1 MDKKPGGNIRTK
13 QIALITDDFTLF
25 QSILEVTK
33 TRGIHVHI
41 LSFNDPI
48 PPIVGTVI
56 TSPEESSKIDF
67 DPGRIVTFNNDPE
80 STINAALKLLNGRN
94 DINQVIIGIDPGKN
108 PGVAVL
114 EDGQVSEVYH
124 VPARDVPGLVRQ
136 ILENYPGKDIAIRI
150 GNGAR
155 LVRTQLINSILDMG
169 VNVEVVDETGTS
181 PSMGRGLHS
190 SEVSDII
197 AAINIARLKGTRAGK
212 QEVEPSM
219 GEIKRIQ
226 EYSRE
231 LSNGKT
237 SIPRDL
243 ARKVAK
249 GEMTVEEAI
258 EKHDNQD

>member
-1 MDKKPGGNIRTK
+1 
-13 QIALITDDFTLF
+13 
-25 QSILEVTK
+25 
-33 TRGIHVHI
+33 
-41 LSFNDPI
+41 
-48 PPIVGTVI
+48 
-56 TSPEESSKIDF
+56 
-67 DPGRIVTFNNDPE
+67 VTFNNDPG

-94 DINQVIIGIDPGKN
+94 DINQVVIGIDPGKN

-155 LVRTQLINSILDMG
+155 LVRTQLINSILDMC

-181 PSMGRGLHS
+181 PSMGRGIHG
-190 SEVSDII
+190 SEMSDII
-197 AAINIARLKGTRAGK
+197 AAINIARLKGTSVGK
-212 QEVEPSM
+212 QEVEPSV

-231 LSNGKT
+231 YSKGKT

-249 GEMTVEEAI
+249 GKMTVEEAI
-258 EKHDNQD
+258 EKHDNPT

>member
-1 MDKKPGGNIRTK
+1 M
-13 QIALITDDFTLF
+13 
-25 QSILEVTK
+25 S
-33 TRGIHVHI
+33 
-41 LSFNDPI
+41 
-48 PPIVGTVI
+48 
-56 TSPEESSKIDF
+56 
-67 DPGRIVTFNNDPE
+67 FNNDPE
-80 STINAALKLLNGRN
+80 STINAALKLLNGKN
-94 DINQVIIGIDPGKN
+94 DINRIVIGIDPGKN

-136 ILENYPGKDIAIRI
+136 ILEYYPGKDIAIRI

-155 LVRTQLINSILDMG
+155 LVRTRLINSILDMG

-181 PSMGRGLHS
+181 PFMGRGIHGF
-190 SEVSDII
+190 EVSDII
-197 AAINIARLKGTRAGK
+197 AAINIARLKGTSVGK

-231 LSNGKT
+231 HSNGKT

-258 EKHDNQD
+258 KKMLT

>member
-1 MDKKPGGNIRTK
+1 
-13 QIALITDDFTLF
+13 
-25 QSILEVTK
+25 V
-33 TRGIHVHI
+33 
-41 LSFNDPI
+41 
-48 PPIVGTVI
+48 VI
-56 TSPEESSKIDF
+56 TSPKESSKIDL
-67 DPGRIVTFNNDPE
+67 DPDRIVTFNNDPG
-80 STINAALKLLNGRN
+80 STINAALKLLNGKN
-94 DINQVIIGIDPGKN
+94 DINQVVIGIDPGKN

-114 EDGQVSEVYH
+114 EDGLVSEVYH

-155 LVRTQLINSILDMG
+155 LVRTQLINSILNMG

-181 PSMGRGLHS
+181 PFMGRGIHGF
-190 SEVSDII
+190 EVSDII
-197 AAINIARLKGTRAGK
+197 AAINIARLKGTSVGR

-231 LSNGKT
+231 HSNGKT

-258 EKHDNQD
+258 EKHDNQE

>member
-1 MDKKPGGNIRTK
+1 M
-13 QIALITDDFTLF
+13 
-25 QSILEVTK
+25 
-33 TRGIHVHI
+33 
-41 LSFNDPI
+41 
-48 PPIVGTVI
+48 
-56 TSPEESSKIDF
+56 
-67 DPGRIVTFNNDPE
+67 TFNNDPV
-80 STINAALKLLNGRN
+80 STINAALKLLNGKN
-94 DINQVIIGIDPGKN
+94 DINQVVIGIDPGKN

-114 EDGQVSEVYH
+114 EDGQVSEVHH

-136 ILENYPGKDIAIRI
+136 ILENYPGKDIVIRI

-155 LVRTQLINSILDMG
+155 LVRTRLINSILDMG

-181 PSMGRGLHS
+181 PSMGRGIHGS
-190 SEVSDII
+190 GMSDII
-197 AAINIARLKGTRAGK
+197 AAINIARLKGTRVGK

-231 LSNGKT
+231 HSNGKT

-249 GEMTVEEAI
+249 GEMTIEEAI
-258 EKHDNQD
+258 KKMLT

>member
-1 MDKKPGGNIRTK
+1 
-13 QIALITDDFTLF
+13 
-25 QSILEVTK
+25 
-33 TRGIHVHI
+33 
-41 LSFNDPI
+41 
-48 PPIVGTVI
+48 
-56 TSPEESSKIDF
+56 
-67 DPGRIVTFNNDPE
+67 
-80 STINAALKLLNGRN
+80 LNGRN
-94 DINQVIIGIDPGKN
+94 DINQVVIGIDPGKN

-124 VPARDVPGLVRQ
+124 VPARDVPGLVRK
-136 ILENYPGKDIAIRI
+136 ILENYPGKDIVIRI
-150 GNGAR
+150 GDGAR
-155 LVRTQLINSILDMG
+155 LVGTRLINSILDMG

-181 PSMGRGLHS
+181 PSMGSGLHS
-190 SEVSDII
+190 FEVSDII
-197 AAINIARLKGTRAGK
+197 AAINIARLKGNRVGK

-231 LSNGKT
+231 YSSGKT

-258 EKHDNQD
+258 KKMLT